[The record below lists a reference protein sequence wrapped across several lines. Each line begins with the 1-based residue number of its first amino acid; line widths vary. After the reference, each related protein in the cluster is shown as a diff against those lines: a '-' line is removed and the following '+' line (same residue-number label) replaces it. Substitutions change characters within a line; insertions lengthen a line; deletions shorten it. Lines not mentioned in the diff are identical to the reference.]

1 MVHEFPPIFILVE
14 IIKMSKPFTWGMKS
28 PITPTNFIGMRPS
41 ESDKVF
47 ENMVPVQMQ
56 LSATEER
63 KHFLRLSVEL
73 ISSGMSSTSFRKVF
87 YKIFHVPKQKH
98 HP

>member
-1 MVHEFPPIFILVE
+1 
-14 IIKMSKPFTWGMKS
+14 MSKPFTWGMKS

-47 ENMVPVQMQ
+47 ENLVPVQMQ
-56 LSATEER
+56 LSPTEER

-73 ISSGMSSTSFRKVF
+73 ISSGMSSTSFRKVLVRF
-87 YKIFHVPKQKH
+87 YVYKINKVSKLLYLKTGFTN
-98 HP
+98 